1 MTIYEI
7 NDMEI
12 WAQTYR
18 KRDGS
23 IMLYINNDRGVS
35 LGIGDRVFTSKLT
48 KGQENLLYSW
58 LEAIDADED
67 ARDFNGNFDEHTE
80 DKAHLDFDI
89 DLYITD
95 VATVCGQS
103 VGADGPYITRKGKII
118 TL

>member
-1 MTIYEI
+1 MTTYDI

-12 WAQTYR
+12 WAKVYR

-35 LGIGDRVFTSKLT
+35 LGISERVFTSKLSN
-48 KGQENLLYSW
+48 GQEKLLYSW
-58 LEAIDADED
+58 LEAIDNDEN
-67 ARDFNGNFDEHTE
+67 ARDFNGNFDAHTE

-89 DLYITD
+89 NLYITD

-103 VGADGPYITRKGKII
+103 VGSDGAYITRKGKII